1 MNKALLVLMCCFL
14 YGFSAFADDS
24 IARVSEVFGKIKIV
38 HLEKDNKKK
47 DGEKKL
53 LQNNDYVVTGPD
65 SKATVTYNDGTI
77 LRIFENSKVQ
87 VREKKGILNVLL
99 RRGALWANV
108 IKKKNRDR
116 FRIRTAAAVIGIKG
130 TNLAVSSGKNTG
142 TGISVSEGNIEVL
155 NKSGVTP
162 MKAGEMAT
170 GVMKDTAFEHK
181 IHPIPYKIEIK
192 PLADNI
198 DISKTQEVVVEI
210 KLIDRNTNQ
219 IVSHRGTVYLSVNQQ
234 NQKYTHRVSL
244 GSKGITKTKI
254 RLAPPSGA
262 QSQQWQLEIL
272 AVMEDKMDVMAG
284 SAVVNYSDPNYNYE
298 VKSLRDL

>member
-1 MNKALLVLMCCFL
+1 MKKSLLILFFCFF
-14 YGFSAFADDS
+14 YAASAWSAEPV
-24 IARVSEVFGKIKIV
+24 ATVSEVYGKIKIV
-38 HLEKDNKKK
+38 RLEEEKSKKK
-47 DGEKKL
+47 GKKKRL
-53 LQNNDYVVTGPD
+53 NNNDYVVTGPD
-65 SKATVTYNDGTI
+65 SKATITYKDGTTV
-77 LRIFENSKVQ
+77 RVFEKSKVQ
-87 VREKKGILNVLL
+87 VRKKKGILNVLL

-130 TNLAVSSGKNTG
+130 TNLTVSSGKNTG
-142 TGISVSEGNIEVL
+142 TGISVSEGEVEVH

-162 MKAGEMAT
+162 LNAGQMVT
-170 GVMKDTAFEHK
+170 GVRKNASFEHK
-181 IHPIPYKIEIK
+181 IHDIPYKIEVK

-198 DISKTQEVVVEI
+198 DISKTKDVVIEI
-210 KLIDRNTNQ
+210 KIIDRKTSQ
-219 IVSHRGTVYLSVNQQ
+219 TVGHRGSVYLYVNQQ

-244 GSKGITKTKI
+244 GSKGVTKTKI
-254 RLAPPSGA
+254 RLAPPNGA
-262 QSQQWQLEIL
+262 QSQQWQLQVL